1 MDCIRANCIYG
12 SEHMF
17 EHSNDPDFMDTKIH
31 EALEKLDAWNMF
43 SDPKTFPEGLCLPP
57 LRSGVSCALNVLL
70 GSVDM

>member
-43 SDPKTFPEGLCLPP
+43 SDPKTFPEGLCCAKLGGQSTFCSAV
-57 LRSGVSCALNVLL
+57 LRCGAV
-70 GSVDM
+70 